1 MTNVIRKAT
10 NKFTKGLVMDFSP
23 ENTQNELLTNALNAT
38 LLTFNGNELSLQN
51 DMGNARVETAYLP
64 EGYIPVGT
72 CEYGG
77 IIYIVSYNPLENK
90 SQIGC
95 FPSPERNVTLDEI
108 GQQQNQII
116 QTSDFQEGSILNGK
130 YIPSGKIKNTTS
142 CVTLRNDNL
151 NPGDKF
157 IIHAEQSI
165 YNELLQD
172 LQIKP
177 EGSSEYQL
185 INNPI
190 IALNIVSIEDSGR
203 IVYLNSDVV
212 NYEAEDV
219 SGNLCKY
226 HILGKGIG
234 SNLAQN
240 DIDSYRNT
248 LSSGYSVFKSKT
260 SGKLAILA
268 ELITIDSY
276 SVTYSIKKKYDKLQN
291 ELPGEF
297 DVILHTEVLPNLTLD
312 NYTNVPKLKYY
323 YLKNSQG
330 YMQIADTKYSLFKD
344 DEFTI
349 NPDFLNL
356 TIKDCVNE
364 YSDGDL
370 TLQQAAL
377 FDFPFQDTY
386 HGKKVLNNDAHDD
399 ESFAGNVYTKFKEGQ
414 YHRIHKNQI
423 ATHSTVQENNAQYEY
438 YTDTLGAEFR
448 WYDSSGSM
456 VEVTDTSTVDPNVY
470 VYYYKETKEEYID
483 AKRDETFKSQQL
495 YKSEAEY
502 LIINDPSIA
511 KDESIEKFA
520 YQSIEMYKKA
530 TTKQIEEGENIWY
543 KEILGDEEGWKQL
556 IGPAVVG
563 VTYYIKS
570 QESILISLGFVDASV
585 YQGDIYYVGNTYNY
599 IKVEDPQEILDYWD
613 TELYPLTSAQPW
625 GFSEIFYY
633 KETKEE
639 EVAIPKDEVQD
650 YINQNVTIYCGS
662 NYPLVDNFE
671 LFDSDLKQ
679 MFVIFPKDIYL
690 SDKLFVPSI
699 QYNYIQGKEDLRVK
713 GPQEPAEGYPKDDPI
728 QIYTIAEFIPGNI
741 NNNDDN
747 YLKYNDVKL
756 ASIKIPEDVVN
767 NHSKFPFIY
776 DFTLVPCMNYGRL
789 DHLAV
794 SNTINFSNLYDFD
807 SSNVTTWKYRIDGNQ
822 LRLSIGSEVFD
833 INETNKVDALILE
846 FYDLWGFA
854 GSLYIEGKS
863 SYSGTFTKILTL
875 DTLNMLSTK
884 HIVNGKEENDFY
896 RNIAIQ
902 KTSDDLY
909 QFNNLN
915 ITFDERKGWIDEDGN
930 GIESDCGTLY
940 SNILYGVKVYLRQND
955 GSENYTYTPLHN
967 TGQNN
972 KKSLF
977 LFTSPILNDLYYKVD
992 DFSTQGDIKL
1002 DFVLTYRL
1010 EDQSNRYD
1018 YISENFNKGYST
1030 QEDEQGNSDHK
1041 LITNYVNGNL
1051 SDRTSLTATKYYTYR
1066 GQSKLFLELA
1076 LKEGY
1081 NQYNLSCHSDINNYY
1096 KCCLQIVSEDPN
1108 GNPFF
1113 IKSRRDPNLQQSDI
1127 LIPDLL
1133 KENTIYFDYETSKRQ
1148 LDIDNLRPYNF
1159 LTRDYGIKPE
1169 FTHILLTYRLL
1180 VSYLITVSNIRSV
1193 NIPATTVCALCHKQP
1208 DETYNYED
1216 FGVYKSQ
1223 DEYGN
1228 TIYLSNACFY
1238 NEGDINTS
1246 IVGICRQ
1253 TYPKNETDIRQSFVS
1268 VSSLDS
1274 EVKAIKTPGKLN
1286 SGEILKEL
1294 QQYIGKLTFCQPH
1307 LHALSE
1313 EYGVNIYNK
1322 YTAESHEWVDFQFLG
1337 GAMPKDSKSENGAGA
1352 FHDDAQGTIPMRRW
1366 PYLNMCANTLNSMKH
1381 QNEFISAV
1389 PYGLYQIESTDKYA
1403 EYFFGRTGNGIS
1415 TSPSSY
1421 GFKTVKT
1428 RKYSGL
1434 DFDNLI
1440 TFNSRLIRTMSSVYA
1455 YNPDYTSLQVY
1466 MGNAVIQDNQ
1476 PQFTSN
1482 IINTHS
1488 ELKDL
1493 SNINDYVYIGAIK
1506 VSDYLQYLN
1515 VFSRIPVTIT
1525 SNGKTSPYPQ
1535 VTFQPNFRYCG
1546 TEERNSLVTP
1556 LVYNIPEQKD
1566 LYTDLQVDNS
1576 EKIIVKHADGSN
1588 TMIKGEIKKNS
1599 LYGFKDDTL
1608 VELDVKNYEIDTAGN
1623 LSLKMI
1629 LETTE
1634 SFELTPVEI
1643 SSLITSGGL
1652 TRTIKLDNGETAN
1665 VSIYLTSYSGRNGG
1679 YFIDPTNNNG
1689 SVYLVQIP
1697 DINSGSNT
1705 FEVNLQ
1711 LQVKCSDSS
1720 VKINNIQCECTWL
1733 SDCLVLPK
1741 THSNNTPTTA
1751 QITQWLDNG
1760 VVDTEYYIGRY
1771 IIGGSTGTISTYDAH
1786 GAQVPVSQI
1795 EGVSGGPYYIVQLFP
1810 TKISFDVTKNIEI
1823 QANESQVVNV
1833 EKTKNYSQ
1841 ISNGVYSVKNKYK
1854 KSQLQLTSMTLNDLV
1869 YEPNKDSHRL
1879 FVKNG
1884 LYQYNIIN
1892 RPKIYYR
1899 YRGEEFKGVNNAV
1912 PTTVLDSWDYTGKAN
1927 LNCLYL
1933 YTGPCFEPTNQ

>member
-38 LLTFNGNELSLQN
+38 LLTFNGNESSLQN

-77 IIYIVSYNPLENK
+77 IIYIVSYNPLEDK

-172 LQIKP
+172 LQVKS

-185 INNPI
+185 ISNPI

-219 SGNLCKY
+219 LGNTCKY
-226 HILGKGIG
+226 HILGKGVG
-234 SNLAQN
+234 SNLAQD

-330 YMQIADTKYSLFKD
+330 YMQIANTKYSLFKD
-344 DEFTI
+344 GEFTI

-356 TIKDCVNE
+356 TIKDCVNK

-399 ESFAGNVYTKFKEGQ
+399 ESFAGNVYTKFREGQ

-448 WYDSSGSM
+448 WYDSAGSM
-456 VEVTDTSTVDPNVY
+456 VEVTDPSTVDPNVY

-543 KEILGDEEGWKQL
+543 KEVLNDEEGWKQL

-585 YQGDIYYVGNTYNY
+585 YQGDIYYIGNTYNY

-650 YINQNVTIYCGS
+650 YINENVTIYCGS

-679 MFVIFPKDIYL
+679 MFVIFQKDIYL

-728 QIYTIAEFIPGNI
+728 QIYTIAEFIPGNV

-789 DHLAV
+789 EHLAV
-794 SNTINFSNLYDFD
+794 SNTINFSNLYDFA

-875 DTLNMLSTK
+875 DTFNMLSTK
-884 HIVNGKEENDFY
+884 HIVSGKEENDFY

-909 QFNNLN
+909 QFNDLN

-992 DFSTQGDIKL
+992 DFSTQGNIKL

-1010 EDQSNRYD
+1010 EDSSDRQD
-1018 YISENFNKGYST
+1018 YITKGFENGYSL
-1030 QEDEQGNSDHK
+1030 QEDEFGDSDYS
-1041 LITNYVNGNL
+1041 LITDYIGGNT
-1051 SDRTSLTATKYYTYR
+1051 SDRTTLNATKYYRYDGT
-1066 GQSKLFLELA
+1066 SKLFLELA

-1081 NQYNLSCHSDINNYY
+1081 NQYNLSCHSDLNNYY
-1096 KCCLQIVSEDPN
+1096 KCRLKIVSEDPN
-1108 GNPFF
+1108 GNPLF
-1113 IKSRRDPNLQQSDI
+1113 IKSRKDPNLQQSDI
-1127 LIPDLL
+1127 LRSDLL
-1133 KENTIYFDYETSKRQ
+1133 KVNTIQFDYETTKHQ

-1159 LTRDYGIKPE
+1159 LTRDYGSKPE
-1169 FTHILLTYRLL
+1169 FTFIRLTYRLL

-1193 NIPATTVCALCHKQP
+1193 NIPATTVCALCHKQS
-1208 DETYNYED
+1208 DGTYNYED
-1216 FGVYKSQ
+1216 FGVYAAE
-1223 DEYGN
+1223 DEKGN

-1253 TYPKNETDIRQSFVS
+1253 TYPRNKNDERQSFVS

-1286 SGEILKEL
+1286 SGETLKAL

-1322 YTAESHEWVDFQFLG
+1322 YKQVGDTTPVDFQFLG
-1337 GAMPKDSKSENGAGA
+1337 GAMLKVNS
-1352 FHDDAQGTIPMRRW
+1352 DDEAYRDDVQGTIPMRRW
-1366 PYLNMCANTLNSMKH
+1366 LYLNMCVNTLNSVKH
-1381 QNEFISAV
+1381 QSEFISAI
-1389 PYGLYQIESTDKYA
+1389 PYATYTVTKDTKLV
-1403 EYFFGRTGNGIS
+1403 EYFYGRTGQTVITKPG
-1415 TSPSSY
+1415 T
-1421 GFKTVKT
+1421 GFKDVNT

-1434 DFDNLI
+1434 DFSNLMK
-1440 TFNSRLIRTMSSVYA
+1440 FNARLIRTMSSVYA

-1466 MGNAVIQDNQ
+1466 MGNVSIQDNQ

-1482 IINTHS
+1482 IINTYSH
-1488 ELKDL
+1488 LNL
-1493 SNINDYVYIGAIK
+1493 PNINDYIYIGAIK

-1515 VFSRIPVTIT
+1515 TFSRIPVTTTIDGET
-1525 SNGKTSPYPQ
+1525 AICPQ

-1546 TEERNSLVTP
+1546 TEERNSLITP

-1576 EKIIVKHADGSN
+1576 EKIIVKHTDGSN

-1599 LYGFKDDTL
+1599 LYGFQNNTL
-1608 VELDVKNYEIDTAGN
+1608 LELDVKNYEIDQAGY

-1634 SFELTPVEI
+1634 SFELTPSEVLLLI
-1643 SSLITSGGL
+1643 SSGGL
-1652 TRTIKLDNGETAN
+1652 TKTIKLDNDETTN
-1665 VSIYLTSYSGRNGG
+1665 IYIYLTSYSGSNGG
-1679 YFIDPTNNNG
+1679 YFIDPTTNNG
-1689 SVYLVQIP
+1689 KVYLVQIP
-1697 DINSGSNT
+1697 DINSGSDI

-1711 LQVKCSDSS
+1711 LQIVCDNSSIKISDEYYEGKWGSG
-1720 VKINNIQCECTWL
+1720 
-1733 SDCLVLPK
+1733 CLVLQQ
-1741 THSNNTPTTA
+1741 THLDNQPTTT
-1751 QITQWLDNG
+1751 QIEQWIRNG
-1760 VVDTEYYIGRY
+1760 VVDTTYTTHLGISDQGL
-1771 IIGGSTGTISTYDAH
+1771 TCKVSTYNEH
-1786 GAQVPVSQI
+1786 GERVPVHTI
-1795 EGVSGGPYYIVQLFP
+1795 PEISGRPYYIAEVYP
-1810 TKISFDVTKNIEI
+1810 EKISFKVTKNIEI
-1823 QANESQVVNV
+1823 KPKESQVVHV
-1833 EKTKNYSQ
+1833 EKTKYYSQ
-1841 ISNGVYSVKNKYK
+1841 ISNGVYSVKDKYK
-1854 KSQLQLTSMTLNDLV
+1854 KAQLQLTSMTLNDLV

-1884 LYQYNIIN
+1884 LYQYNITN

-1899 YRGEEFKGVNNAV
+1899 YRGEEFKDDDNIV
-1912 PTTVLDSWDYTGKAN
+1912 PDKVLESWDYTGKADI
-1927 LNCLYL
+1927 NCLCL